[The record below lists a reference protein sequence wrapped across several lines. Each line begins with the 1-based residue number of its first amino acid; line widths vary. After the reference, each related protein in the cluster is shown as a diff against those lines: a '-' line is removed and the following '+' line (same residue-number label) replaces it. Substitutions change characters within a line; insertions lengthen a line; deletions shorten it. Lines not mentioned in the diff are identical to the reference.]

1 MYHEL
6 ELCMYLRFR
15 TFTLK
20 KKALNET
27 KFVRKKD
34 KGRRRKRKKRTF
46 RGIREFKY
54 DYFQV

>member
-6 ELCMYLRFR
+6 ELCIYLRFR

-34 KGRRRKRKKRTF
+34 KIRRGRRKKRTF

>member
-34 KGRRRKRKKRTF
+34 KIRRRRRKKRTF

>member
-34 KGRRRKRKKRTF
+34 KIRRGRRKKRTF

-54 DYFQV
+54 DYFEV

>member
-34 KGRRRKRKKRTF
+34 KIRRERRKKRTF

>member
-27 KFVRKKD
+27 KFVKKKD
-34 KGRRRKRKKRTF
+34 KIRRGRRKKRTF

-54 DYFQV
+54 DYFEV

>member
-34 KGRRRKRKKRTF
+34 KIRRGRRKKRTF
-46 RGIREFKY
+46 RGIPEFKY

>member
-34 KGRRRKRKKRTF
+34 KIRRGRRKKRTF